1 MMMPEEEGV
10 AADKGPAVEASATE
24 ARPDEGCVGSHW
36 PAGETRPKARMGRHR
51 CAGEASTAEAS
62 TAELSAA
69 EMSAA
74 HASHAHAAPT
84 EMAAATEAAAETAM
98 PAAAETTTVA
108 AAPTSTS
115 GENRRSERQCRS
127 HGRRD
132 EAGEKPVVHLN
143 ILLIAATVSP
153 LQGIR

>member
-1 MMMPEEEGV
+1 MMVPEEEGV
-10 AADKGPAVEASATE
+10 AADKWSAVEASATE
-24 ARPDEGCVGSHW
+24 ARPNEGCAGSHW

-51 CAGEASTAEAS
+51 CAGEAS

-108 AAPTSTS
+108 AASTSTS
-115 GENRRSERQCRS
+115 GENRRSDRQCRS

-143 ILLIAATVSP
+143 ILLVAATVSP

>member
-1 MMMPEEEGV
+1 MMPEEEGM
-10 AADKGPAVEASATE
+10 AADKGPAPPASTTE
-24 ARPDEGCVGSHW
+24 ARPDERCVGSHW

-51 CAGEASTAEAS
+51 CTGEASTAEAS

-74 HASHAHAAPT
+74 HASHAHAAAT
-84 EMAAATEAAAETAM
+84 EMAAASEAAAETAM

-108 AAPTSTS
+108 AAPTSTL
-115 GENRRSERQCRS
+115 GENRRSDRQRRS

-132 EAGEKPVVHLN
+132 EAVQKPVVHLT
-143 ILLIAATVSP
+143 ILLVAATVSP